1 MEYGLRSDDL
11 QHVRHVFVSFPQ
23 VRKVILFGSRAM
35 ERHKPGSDIDLA
47 IVGDNLRLNDL
58 LEIGTALEQLG
69 MLYKFDIQ
77 NYNTIGNPDV
87 RAHIDRVGKVL
98 YQAA

>member
-11 QHVRHVFVSFPQ
+11 QHVRDVFVSFPQ

-35 ERHKPGSDIDLA
+35 ESYKPGSDIDLA
-47 IVGDNLRLNDL
+47 VLGDNIRLNDL